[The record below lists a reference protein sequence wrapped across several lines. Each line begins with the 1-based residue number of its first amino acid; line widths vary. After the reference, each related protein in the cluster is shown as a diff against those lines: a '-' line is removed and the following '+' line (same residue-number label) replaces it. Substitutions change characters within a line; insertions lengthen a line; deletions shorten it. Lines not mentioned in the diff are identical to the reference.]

1 MAEAARLYGLLEA
14 SAARNAYQTKAI
26 EHDISAYLPPRKRSQ
41 ATTPPASR
49 PIPCSLLEALI
60 QVTKYGVPKPQSSDP
75 LSAQFKVGLNQ
86 VLDILNRF
94 IPRDAAVVVPTKHT
108 KDFTNDLAVEN
119 CTRILSYRPN
129 LDELRIIANSFGVSV
144 NSPSMAGRFPV
155 LSTSNLPE
163 ATPEEQTATASPAR
177 GTAMLNSIFK
187 SVRVPEFRHKWMF
200 WAEKGQQSTPKDKSA
215 QSEEYASRPKPL
227 GDQIVSVKEFYQY
240 FNNIPVESLKLRDSI
255 HLFHFGIKP
264 VWEDPRN
271 SKGGA
276 WYFKISKD
284 QAAQFWHEM
293 CLLAVGDVLQGAV
306 ETKRACKS
314 SNTIFDVHA
323 TNLML
328 AFNDDICG
336 ITYSVRWNA
345 VQIAVWTR
353 DASNEAGK
361 DKLLAT
367 ILAKLSDEL
376 HPKKADSYWY
386 KAHSEHKG
394 FIAQ

>member
-1 MAEAARLYGLLEA
+1 MPEDACLYGFLEA
-14 SAARNAYQTKAI
+14 SAARNAYHNKAL
-26 EHDISAYLPPRKRSQ
+26 ESDISAYLPFRKRSQ
-41 ATTPPASR
+41 VIATTAR
-49 PIPCSLLEALI
+49 RQAIHCSLLEALI
-60 QVTKYGVPKPQSSDP
+60 HVTKYGVPRPQPSEP
-75 LSAQFKVGLNQ
+75 LSDQFKVGLNR
-86 VLDILNRF
+86 VFDTLNRIIPCDAIF
-94 IPRDAAVVVPTKHT
+94 IVPTKHT
-108 KDFTNDLAVEN
+108 KDFTNDLAVKN
-119 CTRILSYRPN
+119 CKRILSFRSN
-129 LDELRIIANSFGVSV
+129 LDELRTIANSLGVSAH
-144 NSPSMAGRFPV
+144 SPSMAGRFPV

-163 ATPEEQTATASPAR
+163 ATPEEQAATASPAR

-215 QSEEYASRPKPL
+215 QSEEYGSRPKPL
-227 GDQIVSVKEFYQY
+227 GDQIVSIKEFYQY

-314 SNTIFDVHA
+314 CTHPLQYA
-323 TNLML
+323 T
-328 AFNDDICG
+328 
-336 ITYSVRWNA
+336 Y
-345 VQIAVWTR
+345 
-353 DASNEAGK
+353 
-361 DKLLAT
+361 
-367 ILAKLSDEL
+367 
-376 HPKKADSYWY
+376 
-386 KAHSEHKG
+386 
-394 FIAQ
+394 